1 MPSDGYTMVKI
12 LVYLPALVMGV
23 YLIFGVIRLIRNS
36 RAESVTVSAE
46 VVGKRRS
53 RVKPLSNKIRFPQK
67 VEYNHYA
74 RFRMVDGS
82 CMELPVPE
90 EAYDRLRE
98 GDKGSLT
105 YRGMQYIGFA

>member
-1 MPSDGYTMVKI
+1 MPSDGYTLVKM

-23 YLIFGVIRLIRNS
+23 YLIFGVVRLLRNS
-36 RAESVTVSAE
+36 RAEPVTVLAE
-46 VVGKRRS
+46 VVRKRRS
-53 RVKPLSNKIRFPQK
+53 RVKPLSNKVRFPQK
-67 VEYNHYA
+67 AEYNHYA
-74 RFRMVDGS
+74 RFRKEDGS

-90 EAYDRLRE
+90 EVYDRLRE